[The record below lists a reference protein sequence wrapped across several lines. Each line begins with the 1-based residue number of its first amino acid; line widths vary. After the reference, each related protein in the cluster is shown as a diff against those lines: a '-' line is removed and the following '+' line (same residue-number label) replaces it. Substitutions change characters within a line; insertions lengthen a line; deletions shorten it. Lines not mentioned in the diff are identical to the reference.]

1 MYSSMGVAPSAL
13 KHAFIMEH
21 HDCANSSQC
30 FDNTTFINQTDS
42 NFIFLQWVI
51 VRVDKECA
59 SVHLNKDIVPHSL
72 RFKFEVTPS
81 KVTKDIPE
89 FKALTERASAAL
101 SSFQT

>member
-1 MYSSMGVAPSAL
+1 MIVQTLHSAL
-13 KHAFIMEH
+13 TIPFLSIKQIQI
-21 HDCANSSQC
+21 S
-30 FDNTTFINQTDS
+30 
-42 NFIFLQWVI
+42 IFLQWVI